1 MRETSFRLDR
11 YRLDEHCCATVS
23 FDAMSIVVHHVPVDG
38 PPLRS
43 EADATDLLG
52 STYGTGAE
60 MIAIPVSRLDPDFF
74 DLKTKVAGLFTQ
86 KLLNYR
92 MRVAIVGDI
101 TPYLERSSAL
111 RDYVRESNRGRQLW
125 FVADER
131 ELSDRSGGAA

>member
-1 MRETSFRLDR
+1 
-11 YRLDEHCCATVS
+11 
-23 FDAMSIVVHHVPVDG
+23 MSIVVHHVPADG
-38 PPLRS
+38 PLLRT

-60 MIAIPVSRLDPDFF
+60 MIAIPVGRLDPDFF
-74 DLKTKVAGLFTQ
+74 DLSTKVAGLFTQ

-101 TPYLERSSAL
+101 TPYLARSTAL
-111 RDYVRESNRGRQLW
+111 RDYVLESNRGRQLW
-125 FVADER
+125 FVADDR